1 MGSTGKI
8 SLTTPVQTELEG
20 EVADIEA
27 RVARIKRALAKT
39 ERLLAQSWRSMLW
52 HYFRRKLL
60 EVVTRPRIGGL

>member
-1 MGSTGKI
+1 M
-8 SLTTPVQTELEG
+8 QTELEG

-39 ERLLAQSWRSMLW
+39 ERLLAQSWRSMLLG
-52 HYFRRKLL
+52 YFGRRLL